1 MKNFKLLTTKSDR
14 SLLLWGG
21 ILTVIVLLAVFANV
35 FATHNPTEVNL
46 KNVFSSPSANN
57 VFGTDNMGRDIYSR
71 ILYGGRISLS
81 VSILSVLLSTVVG
94 TLFGGISGYI
104 GGWLD
109 SLMMRILEALLA
121 IPTLII
127 MMALQAITRGGTVS
141 LILIIGLTGWMTTAR
156 IVRSQFMEL
165 KEKEFVKAA
174 HILGTPPWKI
184 LVNHLLRNSLS
195 AIFVI
200 AIFNCAHAVFTEVSL
215 SFLGIGIPP
224 QTPSW
229 GNMLNNAQN
238 DMLIGAWWG
247 GVFPGLMIV
256 VSLLAINF
264 LGEALKKKYG
274 IQGGDI

>member
-1 MKNFKLLTTKSDR
+1 MRNFKLLTTKSDR
-14 SLLLWGG
+14 ALLLWGG

-35 FATHNPTEVNL
+35 FATHSPTEVNL

-57 VFGTDNMGRDIYSR
+57 VFGTDNLGRDIYSR

-104 GGWLD
+104 GGWWD

-174 HILGTPPWKI
+174 HILGTPHWKI

-195 AIFVI
+195 AIFI
-200 AIFNCAHAVFTEVSL
+200 ISIFNCAHAVFTEVSL

-264 LGEALKKKYG
+264 LGESLKKKYG
-274 IQGGDI
+274 LQGGDI